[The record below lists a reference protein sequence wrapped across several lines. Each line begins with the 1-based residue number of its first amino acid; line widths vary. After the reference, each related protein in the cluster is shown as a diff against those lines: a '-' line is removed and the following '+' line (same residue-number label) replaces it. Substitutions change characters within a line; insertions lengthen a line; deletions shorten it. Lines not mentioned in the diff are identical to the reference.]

1 MIGLERVSKS
11 YAGLRALDDV
21 TLDVPPRAVTVLAG
35 ADGAGKSTLLRIVV
49 GLVGRDSGRITLEG
63 REVGDD
69 FGRLTALAGF
79 MPERFSLYADLTVEE
94 NLNFFAAIHGVPRR
108 RREEMKSKL
117 LERTGMQPFRRRRA
131 GALSGGMKQKL
142 ALSAMLLASPR
153 LLLLDEPTTGVDP
166 LSRIEF
172 YDIIR
177 ELRDEGRTI
186 LMATPYLADAEKGDF
201 VVFLKKGRVLLQDS
215 IARLKRTFPAR
226 IFRILPRGNV
236 FEALG
241 RLQEQE
247 GVGRNVYL
255 QGRTLRLMQTGDEDP
270 SRLVSALSITEE
282 KPTLEDMYIYYERQ
296 A

>member
-1 MIGLERVSKS
+1 MVALERISKS
-11 YAGLRALDDV
+11 YAGLRALEDV
-21 TLDVPPRAVTVLAG
+21 SLEVPPRSVTVLAG

-49 GLVGRDSGRITLEG
+49 GLVGRDSGRIFLEG
-63 REVGDD
+63 REVGHD
-69 FGRLTALAGF
+69 FRRLTALAGF
-79 MPERFSLYADLTVEE
+79 MPERFSLYTDLTVEE

-108 RREEMKSKL
+108 RREEMKNNL
-117 LERTGMQPFRRRRA
+117 LERTGMLPFRRRRA

-177 ELRDEGRTI
+177 ELRAEGRTI

-201 VVFLKKGRVLLQDS
+201 VIFLKKGRILLQDS

-236 FEALG
+236 FEALS
-241 RLQEQE
+241 RLQKQE
-247 GVGRNVYL
+247 GIGRNVYL
-255 QGRTLRLMQTGDEDP
+255 QGRMLRWMHTGGRDP
-270 SRLVSALSITEE
+270 AELVSALRITEE
-282 KPTLEDMYIYYERQ
+282 KPTLEDIYIYHERQ

>member
-1 MIGLERVSKS
+1 MVGLEHVSKS

-49 GLVGRDSGRITLEG
+49 GLVGKDSGRITLEG
-63 REVGDD
+63 REVGHD

-79 MPERFSLYADLTVEE
+79 MPERFSLYTDLTVEE

-236 FEALG
+236 FEALS
-241 RLQEQE
+241 RLQERE
-247 GVGRNVYL
+247 EVGRNVYL
-255 QGRTLRLMQTGDEDP
+255 QGRTLRLMHTGDEDP
-270 SRLVSALSITEE
+270 SRLVTALSITEE